1 MPEHRTGERF
11 IGGLPGRGV
20 EAFRARREVERH
32 TLGEHQFTEDPAG
45 QRQPREPG
53 MKQRMPRHIV
63 VQDKV
68 QVIDKGRARKIAFSH
83 GRR

>member
-1 MPEHRTGERF
+1 MPEHRTGERVA
-11 IGGLPGRGV
+11 GGLLDRDV
-20 EAFRARREVERH
+20 EAFGVRREVERH
-32 TLGEHQFTEDPAG
+32 VLGEHQFTEDPTG
-45 QRQPREPG
+45 ERQPREPG